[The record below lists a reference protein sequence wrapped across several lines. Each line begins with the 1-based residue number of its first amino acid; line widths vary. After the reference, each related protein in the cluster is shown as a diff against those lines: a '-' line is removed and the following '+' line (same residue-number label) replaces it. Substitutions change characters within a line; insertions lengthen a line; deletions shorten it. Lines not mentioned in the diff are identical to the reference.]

1 MHASHEPP
9 LARAE
14 LPPTGGALGR
24 EPEDFQV
31 DEELGRTLSGSGD
44 HLWVRIRKTRMTTQD
59 AIRLVARA
67 ARVNPGDV
75 GSAGMKDKYAITT
88 QWLSLPIKKAP
99 FEAWRIPRGI
109 EVLEATR
116 HDRKLRTGQLAGNR
130 FQVRIHGVNSDGL
143 ARAEATVD
151 RLRNEGLPNY
161 FGAQRF
167 GAGGL
172 NFERALGWLRESGR
186 GRGGRDR
193 FHRKLYPSVIQS
205 EVFNRYL
212 TLRREL
218 GLDRLLAGEIVRLAG
233 TGSSFLVEDPERER
247 PRFEARD
254 LFLTAPMVGPKIKS
268 TNGVPRELEE
278 RALAEAG
285 VDAEVMAALERHVD
299 GTRRDLVIYP
309 DPSVREVTPGV
320 LELAFFLPAG
330 SYATELVRQLTHE
343 PFFRYSGPP

>member
-1 MHASHEPP
+1 MRTSHEPP
-9 LARAE
+9 LARVD
-14 LPPTGGALGR
+14 LPPAGGSLGR

-31 DEELGRTLSGSGD
+31 DEDLGRTLSGSGD

-130 FQVRIHGVNSDGL
+130 FKVRIHGVDAEGL
-143 ARAEATVD
+143 SRAKAIAE
-151 RLRNEGLPNY
+151 RLTQEGLPNY

-172 NFERALGWLRESGR
+172 NLERAMAWLAESGR
-186 GRGGRDR
+186 GRGRDR

-212 TLRREL
+212 TLRREH
-218 GLDRLLAGEIVRLAG
+218 GLDKLLEGDVVRLDG
-233 TGSSFLVEDPERER
+233 TGSSFRVEDVERER
-247 PRFEARD
+247 PRFDARD
-254 LFLTAPMVGPKIKS
+254 LFLTGPMPGPKIKAAA
-268 TNGVPRELEE
+268 GVPLELEQ
-278 RALAEAG
+278 RAMAEAG
-285 VDAEVMAALERHVD
+285 VSPEVMTALERHVD

-309 DPSVREVTPGV
+309 DPRVDEVAPGV

-343 PFFRYSGPP
+343 PFFRYAGPP

>member
-1 MHASHEPP
+1 MRASHEPP
-9 LARAE
+9 LARAD
-14 LPPTGGALGR
+14 LPPAGGALGR
-24 EPEDFQV
+24 EPEDFRV
-31 DEELGRTLSGSGD
+31 DEDLGRALSGSGE
-44 HLWVRIRKTRMTTQD
+44 HLWVRIKKTRMTTQD

-88 QWLSLPIKKAP
+88 QWLSLPIKKQP
-99 FEAWRIPRGI
+99 FEAWRIPRGV

-116 HDRKLRTGQLAGNR
+116 HDRKLRTGQLAGNH
-130 FQVRIHGVNSDGL
+130 FQVRIHGVEADGL
-143 ARAEATVD
+143 DKANAIVE
-151 RLRNEGLPNY
+151 RLREEGLPNY

-172 NFERALGWLRESGR
+172 NLERALEWLASSGR

-212 TLRREL
+212 TLRREI
-218 GLDRLLAGEIVRLAG
+218 GLEKLLTGDVVRLAG
-233 TGSSFLVEDPERER
+233 TGSTFVVEDPERER

-254 LFLTAPMVGPKIKS
+254 IFLTGPMVGPKIKQA
-268 TNGVPRELEE
+268 TGVPRELEL
-278 RALAEAG
+278 RACAEAG

-299 GTRRDLVIYP
+299 GTRRDLVVHP
-309 DPSVREVTPGV
+309 DPSVTAVAPSV
-320 LELAFFLPAG
+320 LCLAFFLPAG